1 MSLKNKEV
9 IGVDVEMDHLGLYV
23 QNLDQT
29 IHWYNQYLGFRLSDY
44 LPKGN
49 TEEPVAPDGIAW
61 MRYGK
66 WHHDITLIQVPDEA
80 VHTNEK
86 VIISNLREICFFAN
100 SKNSL
105 ENIYKNLAKSQIV
118 SEMKFDSASKTSQFT
133 TKDPDK
139 NKIRISYNP
148 SIEKRKEET
157 FFSQINSLSHIAIWS
172 KDTKVAKKWYEK
184 NLNFKEKINSEKDSF
199 KMTNTQ
205 GEVKLIIDQISK
217 ETLNKNLSFAGRGTL
232 QQIALK
238 VKSEKDLLDSH
249 AFLVKNKV
257 KIVQAPRPQNW
268 SSGTKF
274 YFLDM
279 DKIKIEI
286 ETGMKS
292 VEDSYGSKYEVIQRL
307 NLIH

>member
-1 MSLKNKEV
+1 MSLKIEYSMGFD
-9 IGVDVEMDHLGLYV
+9 IEMDHLGLYV
-23 QNLDQT
+23 KNLHET
-29 IHWYNQYLGFRLSDY
+29 IRWYNEYLGFRLSDY

-66 WHHDITLIQVPDEA
+66 WHHDLTLIQVPDET
-80 VHTNEK
+80 VVTKEK
-86 VIISNLREICFFAN
+86 EIISNLKEICFLAN
-100 SKNSL
+100 SNNSL
-105 ENIYKNLAKSQIV
+105 ENIFKHLAKSQNT
-118 SEMKFDSASKTSQFT
+118 SEIKFDSTSKILQFT
-133 TKDPDK
+133 TEDPDK
-139 NKIRISYNP
+139 NKIRILYNP
-148 SIEKRKEET
+148 SIAGRKEET
-157 FFSQINSLSHIAIWS
+157 HFSQINSLSHITIWS
-172 KDTKVAKKWYEK
+172 KDIEVAKEWYEK
-184 NLNFKEKINSEKDSF
+184 NLNFKEKINPEKDSI
-199 KMTNTQ
+199 KMTNKQ

-217 ETLNKNLSFAGRGTL
+217 EYLNKNLSFDGRGTL

-238 VKSEKDLLDSH
+238 VKSEKDLLSSH

-257 KIVQAPRPQNW
+257 EIVQPPRPQNW

-292 VEDSYGSKYEVIQRL
+292 VLDSYGSEYEVIQKL
-307 NLIH
+307 NLLH